1 MLEKTTNSKG
11 HKTAIAFGHVLREL
25 RLKRKLTQE
34 QLSFKCG
41 VARAYISQL
50 ELGNQL
56 PSLDTMLALSRGL
69 EVGLLTLLWS
79 ATFLAG
85 GAGNKPSPRNE
96 VRYVSLLFPLSS
108 PLGAQTLPPVF
119 ARQPYVK
126 QKAAAHSA
134 ATPCAA

>member
-69 EVGLLTLLWS
+69 EVPIGYLTVLLDEKLKEIS
-79 ATFLAG
+79 
-85 GAGNKPSPRNE
+85 
-96 VRYVSLLFPLSS
+96 
-108 PLGAQTLPPVF
+108 
-119 ARQPYVK
+119 VK
-126 QKAAAHSA
+126 Q
-134 ATPCAA
+134 